1 MAEEVEQGRDL
12 DRVAA
17 FSDGVFAI
25 AITVLVLTLDFPK
38 FHGEAPDRRVL
49 DGLWRPVLTYF
60 LSFYVIGVYWFAHHR
75 MWHFIHRIDSRFI
88 ALNMVLLSF
97 VAIMPFPTDLLG
109 DYGDTEPGHGD
120 LRGRGRRDRDRLGR
134 GLVVRRDART
144 ASCATC
150 RRASGCTPSCV
161 PLAAPVIFLASIP
174 VAYLVDPDIAKACW
188 LLVIPVRLLTMRN
201 YGSVYEM

>member
-1 MAEEVEQGRDL
+1 MADEVEQGRDL
-12 DRVAA
+12 DRVSA

-38 FHGEAPDRRVL
+38 FHGDGRIDAVV
-49 DGLWRPVLTYF
+49 DGLWKPVLTYF

-75 MWHFIHRIDSRFI
+75 MWHFIHRVDTRFI

-109 DYGDTEPGHGD
+109 DYPDTFQATIIYACAVAATGVASAAVWWYAATEN
-120 LRGRGRRDRDRLGR
+120 RLVKDMPEGFR
-134 GLVVRRDART
+134 VHTLV
-144 ASCATC
+144 
-150 RRASGCTPSCV
+150 RA
-161 PLAAPVIFLASIP
+161 LAAPVIFLASVPI
-174 VAYLVDPDIAKACW
+174 AFWSPDAAKICW
-188 LLVIPVRLLTMRN
+188 LFVIPVRVLTMRR

>member
-1 MAEEVEQGRDL
+1 MTDEIEQGRDL
-12 DRVAA
+12 DRVSA

-38 FHGEAPDRRVL
+38 FHGDAHIDEVI

-75 MWHFIHRIDSRFI
+75 MWHFIHKVDTRFI

-109 DYGDTEPGHGD
+109 DYGETIQATVIYAFAVAATGIASSAVWWYAAAENR
-120 LRGRGRRDRDRLGR
+120 LVRDMPDGFRLHT
-134 GLVVRRDART
+134 LF
-144 ASCATC
+144 
-150 RRASGCTPSCV
+150 RALT
-161 PLAAPVIFLASIP
+161 APVIFLASIP
-174 VAYLVDPDIAKACW
+174 VAYFWSADVAKYFW
-188 LLVIPVRLLTMRN
+188 LLVVPVRLFTMRK

>member
-1 MAEEVEQGRDL
+1 MASDTEQGRDL

-38 FHGEAPDRRVL
+38 FKGNAEINDVL

-75 MWHFIHRIDSRFI
+75 MWHFIHKVDGRFM

-109 DYGDTEPGHGD
+109 DYGETVQATVIYACAVAATGVASAAVWWYAASEN
-120 LRGRGRRDRDRLGR
+120 RLVRNMPEGFR
-134 GLVVRRDART
+134 VHTLV
-144 ASCATC
+144 
-150 RRASGCTPSCV
+150 RALS
-161 PLAAPVIFLASIP
+161 APALFLASVPIAF
-174 VAYLVDPDIAKACW
+174 VNPDLAKYCW
-188 LLVIPVRLLTMRN
+188 LLVIPVRLLSMRRF
-201 YGSVYEM
+201 GSVYEM